1 MRRRERK
8 GGGEVRKRGRADIL
22 ITNDVSVRLVLPLV
36 PLKTHHD
43 HSFMILK
50 VLLTGSQTNRRN
62 SRSAG
67 NYFQRRRNQTSVFVN
82 VKRCISISIISINN
96 SMDEIFIVTQLI
108 NHHFCFLKTSVM
120 NINASLGTF
129 NKCALCVL
137 NICF

>member
-22 ITNDVSVRLVLPLV
+22 ITNDVSVCLVLPLV
-36 PLKTHHD
+36 PLKSHHD

-50 VLLTGSQTNRRN
+50 VLLTGSQTNSRN

-96 SMDEIFIVTQLI
+96 MDEIFIVTQLI

-137 NICF
+137 NIRF

>member
-22 ITNDVSVRLVLPLV
+22 ITNDVSVCLVLPLV
-36 PLKTHHD
+36 PLKSHHD
-43 HSFMILK
+43 HGFMILK

-62 SRSAG
+62 SRYAG

-96 SMDEIFIVTQLI
+96 MDEIFIVTQLI

-137 NICF
+137 NIRF

>member
-22 ITNDVSVRLVLPLV
+22 ITNDVSVCLVLPLV
-36 PLKTHHD
+36 PLKSHHD

-96 SMDEIFIVTQLI
+96 MDEIFIVTQLI

-137 NICF
+137 NIRF

>member
-22 ITNDVSVRLVLPLV
+22 ITNDVSVCLVLPLV

-50 VLLTGSQTNRRN
+50 VLLTGSQTNSRN

-96 SMDEIFIVTQLI
+96 MDEIFIVTQLI

-137 NICF
+137 NIRF